1 MPAER
6 HALLSA
12 SASHRWLHCPP
23 SVRLGESFPDRGS
36 DYAAEGSDAHSLC
49 EYKLRKLL
57 GMAAADPTENLT
69 WYNAE
74 MEECADHYAAYI
86 AEKNALVKD
95 TCSDPVVLIEQR
107 VDFSRYVPD
116 GFGTA
121 DCVIIADGILHIID
135 FKYGKGVEVSADDN
149 PQMMLYAIGALEM
162 FDCLYDV
169 GTVSMTIFQPRLS
182 NISMSIVAKD
192 TLLEWAAGELVEK
205 AKLAYD
211 GGGDFACGDW
221 CRFCKAKAVCRR
233 RAEEN
238 LRMAQY
244 EFAPPDTLSETET
257 AAILDRADE
266 LAAWVSD
273 VKEYALSQ
281 ALRGVQF
288 PGYKVVEDRS
298 ARKFKNDQVV
308 AKVVTDAGFDPFAH
322 KLLGFTEMQKL
333 LGKQQSVNVCQNFP
347 CRPRSGRNTASTR
360 KSTTGALQS
369 IWIWWNRRCVWTRFQ
384 ERSSP
389 PL

>member
-74 MEECADHYAAYI
+74 MEECADQYAAYI
-86 AEKNALVKD
+86 AEKIAAAKD

-169 GTVSMTIFQPRLS
+169 GTISMTIFQPRLS
-182 NISMSIVAKD
+182 NISTSIVAKD
-192 TLLEWAAGELVEK
+192 SLLEWAAGELV
-205 AKLAYD
+205 
-211 GGGDFACGDW
+211 
-221 CRFCKAKAVCRR
+221 
-233 RAEEN
+233 
-238 LRMAQY
+238 
-244 EFAPPDTLSETET
+244 
-257 AAILDRADE
+257 
-266 LAAWVSD
+266 
-273 VKEYALSQ
+273 
-281 ALRGVQF
+281 
-288 PGYKVVEDRS
+288 
-298 ARKFKNDQVV
+298 
-308 AKVVTDAGFDPFAH
+308 
-322 KLLGFTEMQKL
+322 
-333 LGKQQSVNVCQNFP
+333 
-347 CRPRSGRNTASTR
+347 
-360 KSTTGALQS
+360 
-369 IWIWWNRRCVWTRFQ
+369 
-384 ERSSP
+384 
-389 PL
+389 

>member
-74 MEECADHYAAYI
+74 MEECADQYAAYI
-86 AEKNALVKD
+86 AEKIAAAKD

-162 FDCLYDV
+162 FDCLYDIS
-169 GTVSMTIFQPRLS
+169 TVSMTIFQPRLS
-182 NISMSIVAKD
+182 NISTSIVAKD
-192 TLLEWAAGELVEK
+192 TLLDWAAGELVEK

-211 GGGDFACGDW
+211 GGGEFACGEW

-233 RAEEN
+233 
-238 LRMAQY
+238 
-244 EFAPPDTLSETET
+244 DTLSETET

-281 ALRGVQF
+281 ALRGVQY
-288 PGYKVVEDRS
+288 PGYKVVEGRS
-298 ARKFKNDQVV
+298 ARKFKNDEVV
-308 AKVVTDAGFDPFAH
+308 AKVVTDAGFDPYAH

-333 LGKQQSVNVCQNFP
+333 LGKQQFTELLTPYIVKPQGKPVLVPESDK
-347 CRPRSGRNTASTR
+347 R
-360 KSTTGALQS
+360 KPFNSLS
-369 IWIWWNRRCVWTRFQ
+369 DDFKEDN
-384 ERSSP
+384 
-389 PL
+389 

>member
-74 MEECADHYAAYI
+74 MEECADQYAAYI
-86 AEKNALVKD
+86 AEKIAAAKD
-95 TCSDPVVLIEQR
+95 TCSDPVVLVEQR

-169 GTVSMTIFQPRLS
+169 STVSMTIFQPRLS
-182 NISMSIVAKD
+182 NISTSIVAKD
-192 TLLEWAAGELVEK
+192 SLLDWAAGELVEK

-211 GGGDFACGDW
+211 GGGEFACGEW

-281 ALRGVQF
+281 ALRGVQY
-288 PGYKVVEDRS
+288 PGYKVVEGRS
-298 ARKFKNDQVV
+298 ARKFKNDDVV

-333 LGKQQSVNVCQNFP
+333 LGKQRFTELLAPYIVKPQGKPVLVPESDK
-347 CRPRSGRNTASTR
+347 R
-360 KSTTGALQS
+360 KPFNSLS
-369 IWIWWNRRCVWTRFQ
+369 DDFKEDN
-384 ERSSP
+384 
-389 PL
+389 